1 MRIGYLLA
9 EFPAQSHTWA
19 WREYQTLKSLG
30 VEATIAA
37 TRRPPKITPH
47 PWVQEAQSQTE
58 YLIPFSRNDLAR
70 SLREIF
76 LAGPSA
82 WLKCLGII
90 VNAEG
95 MTLPQ
100 KLRLFA
106 LIVVGGK
113 LAWLA
118 RTQQW
123 SHIHSLYCSDSAH
136 LAMFAAILSKCTYSL
151 TLLGPLQDFGPNQQQ
166 KWKSAAFALVMSEQL
181 LKVVTQQLDGYLPAS
196 VQIAPMGADV
206 ETNKRQT
213 PYTPW
218 NGTGACRIYACGRLN
233 VAKGYAYLLE
243 AIALLRQR
251 GFNVFLQIAGEDE
264 EGGSGYRQEIEKLIQ
279 QKELSDCVE
288 LLGSVSE
295 DRNRQGYE
303 EAHIFALGSLEEG
316 ISVAVM
322 EAMAMEVPVV
332 MTDVGGMSELIDN
345 GVDGI
350 LVPSRHADRLADAI
364 AKIMQ
369 DQELA
374 LNLSQASRKKVI
386 TKFYHQRSAEVLAQ
400 ELTLLNHTK
409 LSQEPVTQPA

>member
-19 WREYQTLKSLG
+19 WREYQTLKTLG
-30 VEATIAA
+30 IDAAIAA
-37 TRRPPKITPH
+37 TRQPPKITPH

-58 YLIPFSRNDLAR
+58 YLIPFSRKDLAL
-70 SLREIF
+70 SLREIL

-82 WLKCLGII
+82 WLKCLGVVLNAEDMSFKQRLRLLALII
-90 VNAEG
+90 VS
-95 MTLPQ
+95 
-100 KLRLFA
+100 
-106 LIVVGGK
+106 GK

-118 RTQQW
+118 RTKGW
-123 SHIHSLYCSDSAH
+123 SHIHSLYCSDAAH
-136 LAMFAAILSKCTYSL
+136 LAMFAAFLSRCTYSL
-151 TLLGPLQDFGPNQQQ
+151 TLLGPLEDFGPNQRQ
-166 KWKSAAFALVMSEQL
+166 KWKWAAFALVMSNQL
-181 LKVVTQQLDGYLPAS
+181 LKVVTKQLDGYLPAS
-196 VQIAPMGADV
+196 IRIAPMGADV
-206 ETNKRQT
+206 EKNKRQT
-213 PYTPW
+213 PYIPW
-218 NGTGACRIYACGRLN
+218 NGTGTCRIYACGRLN

-243 AIALLRQR
+243 AIALLRGQ
-251 GFNVFLQIAGEDE
+251 GFDVHLQIAGEDE
-264 EGGSGYRQEIEKLIQ
+264 KGGSGYRQDIEKLIQ

-332 MTDVGGMSELIDN
+332 MTDVGGMSELIDD

-350 LVPSRHADRLADAI
+350 LVPSQQANALAAAI

-369 DQELA
+369 DPEFA
-374 LNLSQASRKKVI
+374 LNLSRASRQKVA
-386 TKFYHQRSAEVLAQ
+386 TQFYHQRSAEILAQ
-400 ELTLLNHTK
+400 ELTRSNRTK
-409 LSQEPVTQPA
+409 LSSEPVTQPA